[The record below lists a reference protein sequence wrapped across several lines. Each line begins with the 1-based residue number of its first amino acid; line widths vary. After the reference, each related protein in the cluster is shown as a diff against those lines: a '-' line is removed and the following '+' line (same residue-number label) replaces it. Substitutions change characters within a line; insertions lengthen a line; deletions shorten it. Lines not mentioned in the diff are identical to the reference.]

1 MQQQDID
8 KLAKQIEAG
17 DRAALARGMTLV
29 ESSNT
34 EDRLLAQELLKRLP
48 QQNADSF
55 RIGICGSPGAGKSTF
70 INALGMH
77 LIHQAKQVAVLA
89 IDPSSTKTGGAI
101 LGDRTRM
108 QELSGQEHV
117 FIRPSSSRGILGGV
131 APRTR
136 ELIALCEAAGF
147 DHIFVETVGTGQ
159 SEVQIAQ
166 LVDMC
171 VLLVAPAAGDEL
183 QGIKRGILEIANLV
197 CVTKADGVTEVLA
210 QTAVQEYKNAMGL
223 LLEESSRAEI
233 IACSSLSKDS
243 IKRVWEN
250 IENFCALHLT
260 VKMKQRLRED
270 QILAGLETQ
279 VLQQISERYRNLKN
293 KPFMEGVSR
302 QLRAGEIRLEDAVG
316 IIIEQLNK
324 KGC

>member
-1 MQQQDID
+1 MQQQEIE
-8 KLAKQIEAG
+8 KLVQKIRAG

-29 ESSNT
+29 ESSNK
-34 EDRLLAQELLKRLP
+34 EDRLQAQALLKLLP
-48 QQNADSF
+48 QLNPDSF

-70 INALGMH
+70 INTLGMH
-77 LIHQAKQVAVLA
+77 LISQGKQVAVLA
-89 IDPSSTKTGGAI
+89 IDPASTKTGGAI

-108 QELSGQEHV
+108 QELSGQEQA

-233 IACSSLSKDS
+233 LACSSLSRQS
-243 IKRVWEN
+243 IETVWQN
-250 IENFCALHLT
+250 IEVFRKRFLT
-260 VKMKQRLRED
+260 AELKQKRRED
-270 QILAGLETQ
+270 QILAGLEIQ
-279 VLQQISERYRNLKN
+279 VLQQMSEKYKKLKN
-293 KPFMEGVSR
+293 EPFMENLSQ
-302 QLRAGEIRLEDAVG
+302 QLKGGKIRLEEAAERVIDH
-316 IIIEQLNK
+316 LHK